1 VLLVTFHGGND
12 GINNAYAYDTA
23 TTRTNAPPLST
34 DALALPTVGSLT
46 ELRALAYANGQLFV
60 LSGAKS
66 TSQVFCYGLPNVSG
80 KCAFVSL
87 VIGPTLSQ
95 TKQHFKT
102 AISHPFGIAF
112 SGPSTCYIS
121 NQDTNVVAQVQLANN
136 VGSLGSGCQS
146 AFLKGKFPPPSV
158 FLDGTFVAS
167 TVGALPE
174 VAVTATD
181 VPASG
186 GGLGVSIGAPDPQR
200 PDKVKV
206 LNSVRDVAVEG
217 GILFV
222 CDEVAKQVNRY
233 TIANG
238 RFLGSTPVANSPTHS
253 AIHNGGLWVSAGSSL
268 YWGQLPPPGAAAS
281 LSLQGVAITPPTG
294 HKIGGISFNGQTV
307 YVAFQDGTGA
317 NAIGGAIATYSVT
330 QDSPATPPVLSNQQ
344 TLQSGLS
351 DTPEFVLFI
360 S

>member
-1 VLLVTFHGGND
+1 MLLVTFHGGNG

-23 TTRTNAPPLST
+23 TTGTNAAPLST
-34 DALALPTVGSLT
+34 AALAAPTRGSLA
-46 ELRALAYANGQLFV
+46 ELRALAYANGQLFAI
-60 LSGAKS
+60 SGAKS
-66 TSQVFCYGLPNVSG
+66 TSQVFCYDLPNVNG

-95 TKQHFKT
+95 TQQHFKT
-102 AISHPFGIAF
+102 AIAHPFGIAF
-112 SGPSTCYIS
+112 SDPSTCYIS
-121 NQDTNVVAQVQLANN
+121 NQDTNVVAEVQLARN
-136 VGSLGSGCQS
+136 VGSLRSGCQS
-146 AFLKGKFPPPSV
+146 AFLKEQFPPPAV

-174 VAVTATD
+174 VAVTAID

-186 GGLGVSIGAPDPQR
+186 GGLDVSIGPDPKK
-200 PDKVKV
+200 PAKFKV
-206 LNSVRDVAVEG
+206 LNSVRDVAVAD
-217 GILFV
+217 GILFG

-238 RFLGSTPVANSPTHS
+238 KFLGSTPVPNSPTHL

-268 YWGQLPPPGAAAS
+268 YWGRLPPPGAAAS
-281 LSLQGVAITPPTG
+281 LSLQGVAITPPAG
-294 HKIGGISFNGQTV
+294 NKIGGISFNGQTV

-317 NAIGGAIATYSVT
+317 NAVGGAIATYSVT
-330 QDSPATPPVLSNQQ
+330 QGSPGTPPVLSNQQ
-344 TLQSGLS
+344 MFENGLR

-360 S
+360 P